1 MSQAQPRSCDPT
13 PAGRDRTA
21 GLDRTAERERAAG
34 TAPAA
39 GRARTAVL
47 EVTAGRPPELLRLPG
62 GLWLRRR
69 SSTHAV
75 ALNRAVRANLDHLRP
90 WMEWAAEAPTRART
104 AELTRAGSAA
114 WEAGTDFMYLA
125 GLDTEPDGV
134 IGAFG
139 LHGRIGPGAL
149 EIGYWV
155 ATGYVGR
162 GIATAAAGAL
172 TETAL
177 ALPGITRVE
186 IRCDRANAA
195 SAAVPRKLGYRLDR
209 VTAIAVRAPGET
221 GRQLVWVKERPGAVR
236 DGHLADGHL
245 RDGHPLA
252 DGHLA
257 DARLR
262 DGRLPEDG
270 Q

>member
-1 MSQAQPRSCDPT
+1 MSPAQPRSCGPGP
-13 PAGRDRTA
+13 PAVA
-21 GLDRTAERERAAG
+21 
-34 TAPAA
+34 
-39 GRARTAVL
+39 
-47 EVTAGRPPELLRLPG
+47 VTAGRPPERLRLPG

-69 SSTHAV
+69 RSTHAE

-90 WMEWAAEAPTRART
+90 WMEWAAEAPSRART
-104 AELTRAGSAA
+104 AELTRSGAAA

-125 GLDTEPDGV
+125 GLDAEPGGV

-155 ATGYVGR
+155 AARHVGR

-172 TETAL
+172 TEAAL

-186 IRCDRANAA
+186 IHCDQANGA

-209 VTAIAVRAPGET
+209 VAEAAVRAPGET
-221 GRQLVWVKERPGAVR
+221 GRQLVWVMERRG
-236 DGHLADGHL
+236 L
-245 RDGHPLA
+245 REP
-252 DGHLA
+252 
-257 DARLR
+257 
-262 DGRLPEDG
+262 
-270 Q
+270 